1 MSSKYE
7 LKSVKIID
15 PKTGKYGADFSAT
28 VAEIS
33 IVESI
38 DFPGIRATISVTDST
53 GSYTKFIGNE
63 LLQLQFTLPDL
74 KQSKSYVFKIYRVG
88 PIIRLEKRA
97 KYNIECIS
105 EESYMN
111 ESKNVFGSFK
121 EKKVSEIVKQ
131 LLTDDK
137 VGMKISKD
145 KQNDKYIEETK
156 DKFKCVIP
164 NLRVFDAINWL
175 AGKAVR
181 KDKKGTFYQ
190 AGFIFFE
197 NYDGFQF
204 KSFDKIIEDAV
215 KFKEYTCK
223 SGNKI
228 VHPVYRYYPKK
239 ITNDSVDV
247 GVIESITYPDVFN
260 HSIPIRNGSYA
271 GVFGTL
277 ALDVIPNSKLST
289 PSNKQL
295 PYQYQNWSLTKVYD
309 SQSHLGNINP
319 FKSTAEDVR
328 LNNPRRIRMRPNM
341 IHAWD
346 KTGDENIKLGTGE
359 IQQRTE
365 DTAIYIFCRKMTFE
379 AVKLQIRVAGNCALH
394 VGNPLTVEIP
404 NMLSD
409 GGKVEMDTIYTG
421 VYIIAGVRHKIGGD
435 VMHTELVLVKDSLGS
450 AKGK

>member
-7 LKSVKIID
+7 LKSVKLYD
-15 PKTGKYGADFSAT
+15 PQTGKYGSSLDAMVT
-28 VAEIS
+28 EIS
-33 IVESI
+33 IIESI
-38 DFPGIRATISVTDST
+38 DFPGIRATISITDSVS
-53 GSYTKFIGNE
+53 GYTKFVGNE
-63 LLQLQFTLPDL
+63 YLQLQFSLPDL
-74 KQSKSYVFKIYRVG
+74 QQSKSYLFKVYRVG

-105 EESYMN
+105 QEAYIN

-121 EKKVSEIVKQ
+121 EKKVSDIVKQ

-137 VGMKISKD
+137 YGMQVAKEKYNES
-145 KQNDKYIEETK
+145 YIEETK

-164 NLRVFDAINWL
+164 NMRVFDAINWL

-181 KDKKGTFYQ
+181 KDKKANFYQ
-190 AGFIFFE
+190 AGFIFYE
-197 NYDGFQF
+197 NYDGFHF

-215 KFKEYTCK
+215 NFREYDCK
-223 SGNKI
+223 KGGYKV
-228 VHPVYRYYPKK
+228 VHPIYRYYPKK

-260 HSIPIRNGSYA
+260 NTLAIRNGSYA
-271 GVFGTL
+271 GVFGTIS
-277 ALDVIPNSKLST
+277 LDVIPNSKIST
-289 PSNKQL
+289 PSNRQL
-295 PYQYQNWSLTKVYD
+295 PYQYTNWNLNKVYD
-309 SQSHLGNINP
+309 AQSHLGNINP
-319 FKSTAEDVR
+319 FNSKD
-328 LNNPRRIRMRPNM
+328 NIINQPRRLRIRGNM

-346 KTGDENIKLGTGE
+346 KVGDEDIKLQTGE
-359 IQQRTE
+359 VQQRTE
-365 DTAIYIFCRKMTFE
+365 DTAVYTFCRKLTFE

-404 NMLSD
+404 KMIADD
-409 GGKVEMDTIYTG
+409 GKIEMDNVYTG
-421 VYIIAGVRHKIGGD
+421 VYVIAGVRHKIGGD